1 MSYSDSKRVAAAI
14 ATRNT
19 IMAEAI
25 MRIEKNAWEIRSMRY
40 RKFSVT
46 KISIEAV
53 NDTMKKGIKTVF
65 IP

>member
-1 MSYSDSKRVAAAI
+1 
-14 ATRNT
+14 
-19 IMAEAI
+19 MAEAI
-25 MRIEKNAWEIRSMRY
+25 MRIEKNAWEIRSIRY